1 MNRIDATGRHTD
13 VASAADIER
22 ASVLLT
28 GASGFVGSALLPALT
43 DLGPLRCL
51 VRDATRLGEGVRSL
65 AVEADLSDADSLVP
79 ALEGMDEVFYLVHSM
94 EPGGDDG
101 FSERDRI
108 AAENYARMAIKAGVK
123 RTIYLGGVGADEDES
138 EHLASRREVENIL
151 EDASPEFVALRASMI
166 VGAGSASFGTL
177 VRIVSRLPVLA
188 LPSWRNRKTQPIAID
203 DVVMC
208 LIRAREVDPGI
219 YEIAGPD
226 TLTFEEMTEVIADLL
241 GDKHRSISLPFSSS
255 RLEAAAA
262 SVVTGEDRE
271 LLEPLMAGLDGD
283 LLVHHNAVRDVF
295 GIEPTPFAEAA
306 ATAIALMP
314 DPQLAETGS
323 PDD

>member
-1 MNRIDATGRHTD
+1 MHRLNANREQAD
-13 VASAADIER
+13 VSPAAGIER

-28 GASGFVGSALLPALT
+28 GASGFVGGALLPALA
-43 DLGPLRCL
+43 DLGSLRCL
-51 VRDATRLGEGVRSL
+51 VRDATRLEKGVRSL

-79 ALEGMDEVFYLVHSM
+79 ALEGMDEVYYLVHSM
-94 EPGGDDG
+94 EPGGG
-101 FSERDRI
+101 ESFSDRDRV

-123 RTIYLGGVGADEDES
+123 RTIYLGGVGADDEES
-138 EHLASRREVENIL
+138 EHLGSRREVEGIL
-151 EDASPEFVALRASMI
+151 EDSSPEFVALRASMI

-188 LPSWRNRKTQPIAID
+188 LPTWRNRKTQPVAID
-203 DVVMC
+203 DVVAC
-208 LIRAREVDPGI
+208 LVRARDVEPGI
-219 YEIAGPD
+219 YELGGAD

-241 GDKHRSISLPFSSS
+241 GDKHRSIGLPFSSS
-255 RLEAAAA
+255 LLEAAAA

-295 GIEPTPFAEAA
+295 GVEPTPFAKAA
-306 ATAIALMP
+306 AAAIALMP
-314 DPQLAETGS
+314 DSELTET
-323 PDD
+323 